1 MGTFWN
7 PRRIRHMKSKQKPT
21 KETEMK
27 IANKKPWEV
36 MFDGRPYASE
46 LDYQMVVDSET
57 EGGIEWWDNKNPKE
71 VIQEV
76 EEILG
81 RYTPGSGWIHAE
93 EIEDG
98 SKGAIEER
106 NDLRKV
112 VAHLKR
118 QYKKHYAN

>member
-1 MGTFWN
+1 
-7 PRRIRHMKSKQKPT
+7 MKN
-21 KETEMK
+21 E
-27 IANKKPWEV
+27 NKKPWKV
-36 MFDGRPYASE
+36 MFEGRPYSSE
-46 LDYQMVVDSET
+46 LDYQMEIDYCT
-57 EGGIEWWDNKNPKE
+57 KEGIDWWDNKSPKE

-76 EEILG
+76 EEILD
-81 RYTPGSGWIHAE
+81 RYTIGSGWVHAE

-98 SKGAIEER
+98 SKGAIKER